1 MKTSLTTDQVFSVFE
16 NYKHTIFPIQII
28 LFLLTICALL
38 LIGSK
43 IKQKDKIVAGFL
55 ALLWLWMGIG
65 YHILFYSGINNFAF
79 GYSLLFIFQ
88 GLFLSWE
95 GVLLY
100 NLKFVFKNSVQAW
113 FGYIFILYGL
123 IIYPVAGYLFEP
135 NLSRTI
141 SVGLPSPTIIL
152 TFGFLLLCDKKFS
165 KYLLIIPSLWAV
177 IGISTA
183 FKLGLYQD
191 IMLILATIIADVMLL
206 RNRNEAEEEPG
217 KVEGEG

>member
-1 MKTSLTTDQVFSVFE
+1 MNTQPTSDQFFSVFE
-16 NYKHTIFPIQII
+16 NYNHSIFPVQII

-100 NLKFVFKNSVQAW
+100 NLKFVFRNTVQALV
-113 FGYIFILYGL
+113 GYIFILYGL
-123 IIYPVAGYLFEP
+123 IIFPLAGYLFEP

-191 IMLILATIIADVMLL
+191 FMLILATIIADVMLL